1 MLRVEFNHDGNGTL
15 TVRLQGRLVGA
26 YAEDARVTL
35 ARYEVRASI
44 LVDLSEVTY
53 VDAFGERVLSWLAQ
67 LGATFVG
74 VNLYTCSICER
85 LGLSVTEEKR
95 RGPEKGPDTQVLA

>member
-35 ARYEVRASI
+35 ARYHFPASI
-44 LVDLSEVTY
+44 LVDLSEVTFA
-53 VDAFGERVLSWLAQ
+53 DAFGEKVLLWLGR
-67 LGATFVG
+67 LGAKFVA
-74 VNLYTCSICER
+74 VNVYTRAICER
-85 LGLSVTEEKR
+85 LQLEISDERSGS
-95 RGPEKGPDTQVLA
+95 GPGTDAQVLA